1 MSHETLPAALSPLP
15 RRTVARQLARIRACL
30 RHPRLDTALA
40 QGADPWST
48 GELMA
53 RAAQLGSL
61 SYRQKLGA
69 GLVALVELAERR
81 QPPSPY
87 LSVRQQVVLAERDS
101 LLALAERLGRP
112 EPVAVAVTAQ
122 LSLLLSDP
130 SSPALVGGSDPSEF
144 ADVTSRCLDHV
155 EDGA

>member
-15 RRTVARQLARIRACL
+15 RRAVARRLARIRACL
-30 RHPRLDTALA
+30 RHPRLDAALA
-40 QGADPWST
+40 HGADPWST
-48 GELMA
+48 GELMT

-61 SYRQKLGA
+61 PYRRKLGA
-69 GLVALVELAERR
+69 GLLALVELAERR

-87 LSVRQQVVLAERDS
+87 LSVRRQVVLAERDS
-101 LLALAERLGRP
+101 LLALAERLSRP
-112 EPVAVAVTAQ
+112 EPVDVAVAAQ

-130 SSPALVGGSDPSEF
+130 SSPALVGGSDPGEL
-144 ADVTSRCLDHV
+144 AEVTSRCLDRV

>member
-1 MSHETLPAALSPLP
+1 
-15 RRTVARQLARIRACL
+15 
-30 RHPRLDTALA
+30 
-40 QGADPWST
+40 
-48 GELMA
+48 MA

-61 SYRQKLGA
+61 PRRQKLGA
-69 GLVALVELAERR
+69 GLIALVELAERR

-101 LLALAERLGRP
+101 LLVLAERLGRP

-130 SSPALVGGSDPSEF
+130 SSPALVGGSDPSEL